1 MRRSPGCIPDTTSKF
16 FLATSLYVGIS
27 AAAMMNLPRVAY
39 AQAPLTFNVT
49 QRSYDAMRTGWNQQE
64 TTLNVAN
71 VGSSSF
77 KQLAQVLKLDGQ
89 IDAQPLLVTGQSITG
104 QSSTHDVL
112 YVATENNTVYAL
124 DASSGAILTQR
135 NLGAPVTASSLVSG
149 KCKNNASTIGIA
161 STPAIDTST
170 NTMYVISFGV
180 ESSSPTYRLHA
191 LDLSTLAD
199 TIPAVQVAA
208 THTLSN
214 GTTYTFA
221 GSYSRQRT
229 ALLLANGN
237 VYAGFA
243 SYCDLRPDASRGWLL
258 GWQTGTLLPLP
269 TNQLNNQLQGIA
281 PANVELGG
289 AALLA
294 LSR

>member
-27 AAAMMNLPRVAY
+27 AAAMMNLPRGAH

-170 NTMYVISFGV
+170 NTMYV
-180 ESSSPTYRLHA
+180 
-191 LDLSTLAD
+191 
-199 TIPAVQVAA
+199 
-208 THTLSN
+208 
-214 GTTYTFA
+214 
-221 GSYSRQRT
+221 
-229 ALLLANGN
+229 
-237 VYAGFA
+237 
-243 SYCDLRPDASRGWLL
+243 
-258 GWQTGTLLPLP
+258 
-269 TNQLNNQLQGIA
+269 
-281 PANVELGG
+281 
-289 AALLA
+289 
-294 LSR
+294 